1 MSLPQMSKIASRSVF
16 FQSHNKLLV
25 YSLNQTHRI
34 FGNSRHGKRH
44 YSHIVVGAGSAGCV
58 LSNRISENSTNKVLL
73 LEAGPKD
80 TILGSKLLQWKIHMP
95 AALMY
100 NLCDDKYN
108 WYYHT
113 EPQKHCNGR
122 KMYWPRGRVWGGSSS
137 LNAMVYIRGHAKDY
151 DRWEKEGAKSWN
163 YQNCLPYFKKAQ
175 AHQLGGDDYRG
186 GTGPLN
192 VSRGISGNML
202 HEVFIEAATQAGYP
216 RTDDVNGYQQ
226 EGFGLFDMTTHKGF
240 RWNTATA
247 YLRPALKR
255 PQKNL
260 DVESGVLVTK
270 ILFDGK
276 KAVGIEYVK
285 DGSTKKAFAETEV
298 IISGGAINSPQ
309 LLMLSGI
316 GDANHLKEHDIPV
329 VQNLPGV
336 GQNLQDHLELYV
348 VQKCKKPVTLL
359 GDQKG
364 LRMISVGIQWF
375 LNQTG
380 PTATSHL
387 ESGGFARSR
396 PGVEHP
402 DIMFHFLPS
411 QVIDHGRKAPWMEAF
426 QVHVGPMRSESR
438 GWLKLKSKDPRAHPV
453 IDPNYLSTETDRWEL
468 RESIKLSREIFAQK
482 AFDEFRGG
490 ETEPGEGAISDS
502 KLDEFVRDKADSAY
516 HPSCTCKMGDPDT
529 DNMAVVDSNTK
540 VIGIDNLRVVDASI
554 MPSVASGNLNAPTIM
569 IAERAADLIQG
580 KTMLP
585 PANVPVY
592 QPLTLETRR

>member
-1 MSLPQMSKIASRSVF
+1 
-16 FQSHNKLLV
+16 
-25 YSLNQTHRI
+25 
-34 FGNSRHGKRH
+34 
-44 YSHIVVGAGSAGCV
+44 
-58 LSNRISENSTNKVLL
+58 
-73 LEAGPKD
+73 
-80 TILGSKLLQWKIHMP
+80 
-95 AALMY
+95 
-100 NLCDDKYN
+100 
-108 WYYHT
+108 
-113 EPQKHCNGR
+113 
-122 KMYWPRGRVWGGSSS
+122 
-137 LNAMVYIRGHAKDY
+137 
-151 DRWEKEGAKSWN
+151 
-163 YQNCLPYFKKAQ
+163 
-175 AHQLGGDDYRG
+175 
-186 GTGPLN
+186 
-192 VSRGISGNML
+192 
-202 HEVFIEAATQAGYP
+202 
-216 RTDDVNGYQQ
+216 
-226 EGFGLFDMTTHKGF
+226 
-240 RWNTATA
+240 
-247 YLRPALKR
+247 
-255 PQKNL
+255 
-260 DVESGVLVTK
+260 
-270 ILFDGK
+270 
-276 KAVGIEYVK
+276 
-285 DGSTKKAFAETEV
+285 
-298 IISGGAINSPQ
+298 
-309 LLMLSGI
+309 MLSGI

-329 VQNLPGV
+329 VQHLPGV

-453 IDPNYLSTETDRWEL
+453 IDPNYLSTEADRWEL

-490 ETEPGEGAISDS
+490 ETEHGESAINDAQ
-502 KLDEFVRDKADSAY
+502 LDEFVRDKADSAY